1 MKNLLPILFLMVFSF
16 AITANAKK
24 PKVVWPKAVLTLK
37 DGTVLNGYLRNDI
50 HFMKKNICFSETQNG
65 KDVKYKIV
73 DIKSLVVDNALQD
86 GKKRTFILIDDD
98 PKFPFLATVVFKGKH
113 VTGYMEPYAFEN
125 NTTSRTFTGIMYYAN
140 TIYSGCRAY
149 HYTIDGGKH
158 IYYWNLFE
166 SKKINDKREKYSQ
179 KKLLNKISKKFK
191 DYPAVAEEVEKRG
204 LTAEQIHENP
214 TILLEILDENL

>member
-214 TILLEILDENL
+214 TILLEILDKNL